1 MTCGVHKKLS
11 LDFKKK
17 KKKKTTKGLVIDKV
31 FVNPKTYL

>member
-17 KKKKTTKGLVIDKV
+17 KKKTTKGLAIDKV